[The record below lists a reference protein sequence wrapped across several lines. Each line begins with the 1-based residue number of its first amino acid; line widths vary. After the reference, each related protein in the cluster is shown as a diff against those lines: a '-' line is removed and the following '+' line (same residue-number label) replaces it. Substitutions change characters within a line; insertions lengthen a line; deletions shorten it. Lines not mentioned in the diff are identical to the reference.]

1 MGQRHL
7 QELSDR
13 KRFLTYLKYEYW
25 KKKKKKKKKK
35 EKLTPGLEPSS
46 VRFGGQ

>member
-13 KRFLTYLKYEYW
+13 KRFLTKLSEVW
-25 KKKKKKKKKK
+25 ILKKKKNKNKN